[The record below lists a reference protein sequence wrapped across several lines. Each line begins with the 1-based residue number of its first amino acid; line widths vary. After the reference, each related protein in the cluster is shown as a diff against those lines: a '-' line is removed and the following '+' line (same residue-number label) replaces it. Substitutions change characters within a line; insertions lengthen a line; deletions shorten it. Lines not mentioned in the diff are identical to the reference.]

1 MVSLITL
8 KATENSAE
16 NTKDF
21 QNLLR
26 ENISNEFFIFFSFGP
41 SEVRATSGAT

>member
-1 MVSLITL
+1 M
-8 KATENSAE
+8 AE

-26 ENISNEFFIFFSFGP
+26 EKISDTYFNFFSVINFVLP
-41 SEVRATSGAT
+41 KSDERV